1 MPAGD
6 RVRSKIYACE
16 AAIRTFE
23 AAMRDAETPN
33 ALHAIVETLK
43 EIANVLDN
51 VVTRAGGA
59 AQDQL

>member
-1 MPAGD
+1 MPASD
-6 RVRSKIYACE
+6 RVRSKIHAVE
-16 AAIRTFE
+16 AAIRTVE
-23 AAMRDAETPN
+23 GAMRDAEMPN
-33 ALHAIVETLK
+33 ALYAMVEALK